1 MNEAMLEAEAAT
13 VARYNRHQERT
24 IRDQGYGSTDGALKI
39 TQEFCRELATA
50 IPDYLRSTSQTA
62 VGHLRGFAVVAG
74 KLDPLVTA
82 AAVLQAM
89 LNAVA
94 VGSNVTETILAIGS
108 NVRAECWS
116 AGLLEADGKLH
127 ARIVRAARD
136 RAGSVQQRRA
146 MAERMA
152 ARAGYRGRDWS
163 RKAIAQA
170 GGVLLDC
177 ALDALPELFHVEDV
191 TYRSVVEGKVVFE
204 SAKYL
209 AIWPT
214 ALAMAEAAVEDA
226 LRHSPVFVPCRKS
239 PEPWRSINAGGYW
252 DERERLSAR
261 LVRTASKASLAGVR
275 SAFNSGSLTSHVSAV
290 NALQAVPW
298 RINSEVLS
306 LVQWADQWVR
316 GDDERRIKGIVES
329 TMEEL
334 PRLAAEEWQALEDDA
349 RKHRI
354 YEAGKRRQHNRAVV
368 GGRVQFAQDIEQAK
382 ALLGAERFYTP
393 INCDW
398 RGRVYP
404 IPGFNFQRNDVVR
417 SLFQFADGVPLGDDG
432 LYWLKIH
439 VANSGG
445 FNKVDKA
452 PFAERIA
459 WVDQNIER
467 IKALAW
473 DPKGQVQW
481 WMQADAPFLFV
492 AACLEL
498 TAALAAGPTFATKLP
513 VSFDGSCSGL
523 QHLCA
528 MTRAPEGS
536 LVNLTPSD
544 RPQDVYQTVAD
555 LVQTRVTADY
565 DRWSVGKTGDAPD
578 VGVLAK
584 LCLDYGIDRK
594 LVKRNVMTFAYS
606 SKVHGMRDQLIE
618 DTMEKLELRV
628 LKKELPRHPFGD
640 DNGKAAAKYLAQ
652 HTYAAIA
659 ETVALPAAAMGFL
672 QQCARA
678 LAHEG
683 KPLTWTTPTGLP
695 WANRYHKP
703 TTENV
708 YLHLYDRPVR
718 LRLATGDAPEIWKS
732 KASDAVAPN
741 FVHAC
746 DASHLL
752 RTVNACVAEG
762 ITSIATVHDSFGCHA
777 PHARRFNAIIREEFV
792 RMYEEHDV
800 LAEVLASAKRDLTDH
815 NWHRLPETPTYG
827 NLQLK
832 EVLNAEY
839 AFA

>member
-1 MNEAMLEAEAAT
+1 MDEAMRQAEEAT
-13 VARYNRHQERT
+13 VDRYNRRQERLV
-24 IRDQGYGSTDGALKI
+24 RDQGFGASDGALKI

-50 IPDYLRSTSQTA
+50 IPSLLLKKSRTA
-62 VGHLRGFAVVAG
+62 RGPLRGFATVVS
-74 KLDPLVTA
+74 KIDPLVVA
-82 AAVLQAM
+82 ASVLQSM
-89 LNAVA
+89 LSAVA
-94 VGSNVTETILAIGS
+94 NGNSILEAASAVGLGI
-108 NVRAECWS
+108 RAECWS

-136 RAGSVQQRRA
+136 RSANVQQRRR

-152 ARAGYRGRDWS
+152 ARAGYRGVNWS
-163 RKAIAQA
+163 PKEVVQ
-170 GGVLLDC
+170 GGGLLLEC
-177 ALDALPELFHVEDV
+177 ALDTLPELFHVETV
-191 TYRSVVEGKVVFE
+191 TYYSDGVGPRTD
-204 SAKYL
+204 KYL

-226 LRHSPVFVPCRKS
+226 IRRNPAFGPCREA
-239 PEPWRSINAGGYW
+239 PEPWRAVGAGGYW
-252 DERERLSAR
+252 DERSRLGTHFVRASTRPKSLAII
-261 LVRTASKASLAGVR
+261 RTAFNNGTLAP
-275 SAFNSGSLTSHVSAV
+275 HVSGV

-298 RINSEVLS
+298 RINSAVLS

-316 GDDERRIKGIVES
+316 GADERKIKGIVANPVAEV
-329 TMEEL
+329 EL
-334 PRLAAEEWQALEDDA
+334 LTPEAWAALDQKERQLLS
-349 RKHRI
+349 
-354 YEAGKRRQHNRAVV
+354 YERGVRRRHNRAVT
-368 GGRVQFAQDIEQAK
+368 GDRVQFTQDIEQAR
-382 ALLGAERFYTP
+382 ALLDVPAFWTP
-393 INCDW
+393 INCDF
-398 RGRVYP
+398 RGRIYGVP
-404 IPGFNFQRNDVVR
+404 SFNFQRNDTVR
-417 SLFQFADGVPLGDDG
+417 SLFQFAEGMPLGDDG

-439 VANSGG
+439 VANSGA
-445 FNKVDKA
+445 FDKIDKA

-492 AACLEL
+492 AASLEL
-498 TAALAAGPTFATKLP
+498 TAALSAGPTYVTRLP

-528 MTRAPEGS
+528 MTRAPEGA

-544 RPQDVYQTVAD
+544 RPQDVYQTVAS
-555 LVQTRVTADY
+555 LVSTRISADAT
-565 DRWSVGKTGDAPD
+565 SATPEVAA
-578 VGVLAK
+578 LAK
-584 LCLDYGIDRK
+584 LCLDYGIDRR
-594 LVKRNVMTFAYS
+594 LVKRNVMTFPYS
-606 SKVHGMRDQLIE
+606 SKARGMRDQLVE
-618 DTMEKLELRV
+618 DHMEKLELKV
-628 LKKELPRHPFGD
+628 LTGELAAHPFGE
-640 DNGKAAAKYLAQ
+640 DNGRLAADYLAK
-652 HTYAAIA
+652 HAYAAIQQI
-659 ETVALPAAAMGFL
+659 VALPAQAMGFL

-695 WANRYHKP
+695 WINRYHKP
-703 TTENV
+703 TTEDINLV
-708 YLHLYDRPVR
+708 LQDRPVR
-718 LRLATGDAPEIWKS
+718 LRVATGDEPEIWKTR
-732 KASDAVAPN
+732 AANAVAPN

-777 PHARRFNAIIREEFV
+777 PHARRFNQIIREQFV
-792 RMYEEHDV
+792 AMYEEHDV

-832 EVLNAEY
+832 DILHAQY